1 MLTILTETCKIN
13 IEYVDKKLPQYHQ
26 LKKKGNNMGFRFR
39 KSFNLGSGFR
49 LNLNKK
55 SAGISFG
62 GKGFRYSINTN
73 GRRTASAGIPGTG
86 LYYTTSSN
94 SGSKKRNTK
103 LSKNSSGKDPE
114 MKICKRCGE
123 PNVKNAKF
131 CTKCGFEFKG
141 ISNTAVILWL
151 IFFFPVGLV
160 LMWART
166 NWNKKVKAIITLVIA
181 ILALVSFAATQ
192 SDTTE
197 TATKAGITGISVSKE
212 SLNFDLEDSSTLYNG
227 MNLHADA
234 SCSGDFKPSVSDF
247 DFVVSDPNVISVEPN
262 DMLLGNSI
270 YFDVKPLKAGSAT
283 VVVKAN
289 NGEISSKPLKI
300 TVTGEQQ
307 TEISTKEE
315 TTEEKTTKETET
327 TEHKTTKSTT
337 NSQKIEFIVNTQTGV
352 FHYPS
357 CRHVK
362 AMKEGNKKTIKSES
376 IEKME
381 QQGYKPCGTC
391 IK

>member
-1 MLTILTETCKIN
+1 
-13 IEYVDKKLPQYHQ
+13 
-26 LKKKGNNMGFRFR
+26 
-39 KSFNLGSGFR
+39 
-49 LNLNKK
+49 
-55 SAGISFG
+55 
-62 GKGFRYSINTN
+62 
-73 GRRTASAGIPGTG
+73 
-86 LYYTTSSN
+86 
-94 SGSKKRNTK
+94 
-103 LSKNSSGKDPE
+103 
-114 MKICKRCGE
+114 
-123 PNVKNAKF
+123 
-131 CTKCGFEFKG
+131 
-141 ISNTAVILWL
+141 
-151 IFFFPVGLV
+151 
-160 LMWART
+160 
-166 NWNKKVKAIITLVIA
+166 
-181 ILALVSFAATQ
+181 
-192 SDTTE
+192 
-197 TATKAGITGISVSKE
+197 
-212 SLNFDLEDSSTLYNG
+212 
-227 MNLHADA
+227 
-234 SCSGDFKPSVSDF
+234 
-247 DFVVSDPNVISVEPN
+247 
-262 DMLLGNSI
+262 MLLGNSI

-376 IEKME
+376 VEKME